1 MTTTDKGLKIS
12 FKNTAPLASFW
23 IAVKK
28 NEYPELAEVAL
39 NFLLPFHSY
48 IL

>member
-12 FKNTAPLASFW
+12 FKNTVPLASFW

-28 NEYPELAEVAL
+28 MNIPS
-39 NFLLPFHSY
+39 LLR
-48 IL
+48 LL